1 MQYLTSTNMTRASA
15 KSDFDDLYTLEQLVS
30 ANSGW
35 KVVYNV
41 NEKYF
46 IEDIIAYAL
55 IKNGSYYELIPMTLQ
70 ELHLVQSLQDYIL
83 KDRYVGLITPD
94 NELVVNEYI
103 VEDINHLDVQAIK
116 KALKKSRIKLD

>member
-1 MQYLTSTNMTRASA
+1 MKSLMLTNMTRASA
-15 KSDFDDLYTLEQLVS
+15 DNDFADPYTLEQMVS

-55 IKNGSYYELIPMTLQ
+55 IKSGSYCEFIPITLQ
-70 ELHLVQSLQDYIL
+70 ELHLPQSLQEYIL
-83 KDRYVGLITPD
+83 KDGYIGVITPE
-94 NELVVNEYI
+94 NELVVNEHT
-103 VEDINHLDVQAIK
+103 VEDMKHLNVRAIK
-116 KALKKSRIKLD
+116 AALSTNRVKLD